1 MSKHVILCGGH
12 HFDAAG
18 ATDGE
23 GNSEFPETRIW
34 ADTILRNL
42 HELNVSVCVIGSAPI
57 RNKLPTVNAKVQH
70 SELDCIFVEVHFNSS
85 SSTKKPSG
93 FETLYCPNSVK
104 GKELASVVQEAMST
118 VMTGTD
124 RGVKEGY
131 YQLDPNKG
139 IDAML
144 EKTACPAIIIEP
156 EFVQH
161 FDKITELREPCC
173 KAIAEALAAY
183 CA

>member
-1 MSKHVILCGGH
+1 MGKHVILCGGH

-34 ADTILRNL
+34 ADTILKHL
-42 HELNVSVCVIGSAPI
+42 HEQGVSVVIIGSAPI
-57 RNKLPTVNAKVQH
+57 RNKLPTVNSKVKQ
-70 SELDCIFVEVHFNSS
+70 SEHDCIYVEVHFNSS
-85 SSTKKPSG
+85 ASTKKPSG
-93 FETLYCPNSVK
+93 FETLYCPNSFEGEK
-104 GKELASVVQEAMST
+104 LASVVQEAMST
-118 VMTGTD
+118 VMTGND
-124 RGVKEGY
+124 RGIKEGY
-131 YQLDPNKG
+131 YQLDPKKG

-156 EFVQH
+156 EFIQH
-161 FDKITELREPCC
+161 FDKIKELREPCC
-173 KAIAEALAAY
+173 KAIADALAAY